1 VWGTAN
7 SAPPLRVTILAST
20 VFLAIVVTSSVVTS
34 DIDLTKLMPGATG
47 DGRPRIVV
55 VDGRLVNQGEGPA
68 LNLEITRPRYRLVG
82 TLAASDGIPNPSG
95 DFAVQYEWRDG
106 DKTQR
111 ETRAFKTGN
120 DARVA
125 GRRDEAANHTA
136 TLAGSTL
143 APYNTDSGT
152 LPQGFAAGYDPATHL
167 LTVTAD
173 RAIEVRVDGFLLRP
187 ISRTDKDGADYR
199 FAQANVLVLG
209 QDLKRGETTVFEVV
223 FTKPQDFYSIP
234 IYVREPG
241 RPAAYL
247 TVTTSVGAH
256 S

>member
-1 VWGTAN
+1 
-7 SAPPLRVTILAST
+7 

-82 TLAASDGIPNPSG
+82 TLAAGDGIPNPAG

-120 DARVA
+120 DERVA
-125 GRRDEAANHTA
+125 GTRAGTVPERNEAALHTA
-136 TLAGSTL
+136 TLAGSTTV
-143 APYNTDSGT
+143 PYDSGT
-152 LPQGFAAGYDPATHL
+152 LPQGLAASYDPATHL

-173 RAIEVRVDGFLLRP
+173 RSIEVRVDGFLLRP

-199 FAQANVLVLG
+199 FAQANILVLG

-247 TVTTSVGAH
+247 TVTIGTGAH